1 MAPIPRLRTRV
12 TATGISLELGA
23 WTAGHGRTLSEAA
36 DDLTARLLRLAV
48 ALRTSGFRFGSETPM
63 PDRAYLDYLWE
74 LGEMN
79 ARGQDIR
86 ESIFGPRDEA

>member
-23 WTAGHGRTLSEAA
+23 WTAGYGRTLSE
-36 DDLTARLLRLAV
+36 LTARLLRLAV
-48 ALRTSGFRFGSETPM
+48 ALRTSGFRFGSETPV

>member
-12 TATGISLELGA
+12 TPTGISLELGSWA
-23 WTAGHGRTLSEAA
+23 AGHGRTLSEAG
-36 DDLTARLLRLAV
+36 DDLTARLLTLAI
-48 ALRTSGFRFGSETPM
+48 AFRASGFRPSPEAPQ

-74 LGEMN
+74 LGEMD

-86 ESIFGPRDEA
+86 ESIFGPREP